1 MVYCLDFSNVKKK
14 KDASYLAI
22 PTPIGSNDCPVL
34 SFLLLLIKFG
44 LNTAEP
50 GTADLH
56 DIIHRAPSPDRVGS
70 TAHGSAGS
78 AGSAPPARPE
88 MVGRSKPG
96 TSTPSTNSRQGLEAP
111 VCRRLCSSDGPR
123 LTRHHHHHH
132 HRQRQVSRPLGIG
145 DSGPRDE
152 ETARSVSFLNV
163 LIDLGIQ
170 IQTHLTSVDEDITSD
185 HHHHHHGVYGTI
197 GPPVP
202 SNPYTRT
209 KSLGFTKKTQP

>member
-1 MVYCLDFSNVKKK
+1 MIALFSP
-14 KDASYLAI
+14 SSSSSSSL
-22 PTPIGSNDCPVL
+22 GSTRQSQVPLTCMT
-34 SFLLLLIKFG
+34 SSTGRQALIVW
-44 LNTAEP
+44 A
-50 GTADLH
+50 AQ
-56 DIIHRAPSPDRVGS
+56 RMAPSPDRVGS
-70 TAHGSAGS
+70 TAHGS

-132 HRQRQVSRPLGIG
+132 HHHHRQRQVSRPLGIG

-152 ETARSVSFLNV
+152 ETARSVSFLYA

-170 IQTHLTSVDEDITSD
+170 IQTYLTSVDEDITSD

>member
-1 MVYCLDFSNVKKK
+1 MIALFS
-14 KDASYLAI
+14 
-22 PTPIGSNDCPVL
+22 
-34 SFLLLLIKFG
+34 
-44 LNTAEP
+44 
-50 GTADLH
+50 
-56 DIIHRAPSPDRVGS
+56 PSSSSSSSLGS
-70 TAHGSAGS
+70 TRQSQVPLTCMTSSTGRQALTVWA
-78 AGSAPPARPE
+78 AQRMAPLAPHLRPVQKWW
-88 MVGRSKPG
+88 VGQSLEPRRQA
-96 TSTPSTNSRQGLEAP
+96 PSTNSRQGPEAP

-132 HRQRQVSRPLGIG
+132 HRQRQVSRPLGTG